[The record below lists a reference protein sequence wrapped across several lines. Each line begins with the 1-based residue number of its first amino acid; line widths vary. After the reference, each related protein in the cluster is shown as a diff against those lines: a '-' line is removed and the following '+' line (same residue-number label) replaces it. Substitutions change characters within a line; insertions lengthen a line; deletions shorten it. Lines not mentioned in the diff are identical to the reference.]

1 MQNMFLQILLFAL
14 LVINISYTQVTEQ
27 WVQRFTSD
35 STRNESVSDM
45 FVDAEGN
52 VYVTGSQ
59 RQTSLNFDIQAVT
72 VKYNSQGEQQ
82 WIQNYVAENNNGA
95 FARAIYVDAAGN
107 VYVTGETAIYSGGGN
122 DMLVIKYSPDGTQL
136 WSYVF
141 EYSSAYNGGY
151 DIVTDLTGNV
161 YVAGEYA
168 TNVITYNN
176 ISLVK
181 FSPEGALLNQT
192 FYHSNSEGGR
202 KIGIDGA
209 GKIIVGGYV
218 NDNDSLSFIVLKYE
232 QNLDFVWASR
242 FGQGVGNQNTIDMVI
257 DNNSNIIITGTN
269 SVTIDYSTVKFN
281 PAGLVMWS
289 KQYNSP
295 TGWDIAR
302 AIVKDNSGNI
312 YISGS
317 TGTSGFPL
325 AYKITTIKY
334 SPEGDEL
341 WVNPYDGTGIGADG
355 YTGYNLAIDDE
366 ASVYAIGQVYS
377 NSNIVTI
384 KYNTS
389 GSFEWAKM
397 FNGGTN
403 NSSDIPV
410 AVGVDPNGNVFTA
423 GNTNNNNFTTGN
435 DIVIIKYVQT
445 PTSVEDEGSSVSSFI
460 LEQNYPNP
468 FNPMTKISWQ
478 SPFSSYQS
486 LKVYDVL
493 GNEVVTLV
501 NEFKQAGRYE
511 VEFDAGTLSS
521 GVYLYKLTAGKFS
534 ETKKMLML
542 K

>member
-1 MQNMFLQILLFAL
+1 MKTLFTFWAVL
-14 LVINISYTQVTEQ
+14 CLFQLATAQVMEQ

-35 STRNESVSDM
+35 STRNENVNDM
-45 FVDAEGN
+45 YVDAEGN

-59 RQTSLNFDIQAVT
+59 RQTNANVDIQSVT

-82 WIQNYVAENNNGA
+82 WIQNYVAVNNNGA
-95 FARAIYVDAAGN
+95 FTRAIHVDASGN

-122 DMLVIKYSPDGTQL
+122 DMLVIKYSPNGTQL

-141 EYSSAYNGGY
+141 EYSGAYNGGY

-161 YVAGEYA
+161 YVVGEYA

-202 KIGIDGA
+202 KIGLDGA

-218 NDNDSLSFIVLKYE
+218 NDNDSLSFVVLKYE
-232 QNLDFVWASR
+232 QNLDFVWAAR
-242 FGQGVGNQNTIDMVI
+242 YGQGIGNQNVIDMVI

-269 SVTIDYSTVKFN
+269 STTIDYSTVKFD
-281 PAGLVMWS
+281 PTGSVMWS
-289 KQYNSP
+289 KLYNSP
-295 TGWDIAR
+295 TGWDMAR
-302 AIVKDNSGNI
+302 AIVKDNLGNV
-312 YISGS
+312 YITGS
-317 TGTSGFPL
+317 TGTSGLPFT
-325 AYKITTIKY
+325 YKITTIKY
-334 SPEGDEL
+334 SPAGDEL
-341 WVNPYDGTGIGADG
+341 WVGPYDGTGIGADG
-355 YTGYNLAIDDE
+355 YTGYNLAIDNE
-366 ASVYAIGQVYS
+366 ASVYVIGQVYG
-377 NSNIVTI
+377 NSNIVTV

-403 NSSDIPV
+403 NSSDNPVAIGVDQDKNVV
-410 AVGVDPNGNVFTA
+410 AVG
-423 GNTNNNNFTTGN
+423 NTSDNNSTTGY

-445 PTSVEDEGSSVSSFI
+445 PTSVDDEGNSISSFT

-468 FNPMTKISWQ
+468 FNPSTKMSWK
-478 SPFSSYQS
+478 SPVGSYQT
-486 LKVYDVL
+486 LKVFDAL
-493 GNEVVTLV
+493 GNEVATLI
-501 NEFKQAGRYE
+501 NEYLAAGNYE
-511 VEFDAGTLSS
+511 VEFNAESLSS
-521 GVYLYKLTAGKFS
+521 GIYFYKLQTGSFI
-534 ETKKMLML
+534 ETKKMILV